1 MSHKYVVTNVD
12 TDEEYCFYDVSKFD
26 TDGRSIKLVNDGLKE
41 ATAKYAELHSRDKFH
56 KLILTKVYPDYHT
69 GEIKTDLIQ
78 SNV

>member
-26 TDGRSIKLVNDGLKE
+26 TDGRNIKLVNDGLKE
-41 ATAKYAELHSRDKFH
+41 ATAKYTELHSRNESH
-56 KLILTKVYPDYHT
+56 KLILTKMYPDYHT
-69 GEIKTDLIQ
+69 GKIKTDLIQ